1 MQVGLR
7 TPMRPD
13 DREEL
18 FELLFELGYEPHNV
32 PPIDDRSAG
41 VRPFVIW
48 FAEDIGAPAALL
60 AGQAVA
66 RFLVRKHGS
75 RATKSN
81 VKVIY
86 GPNDEKLAEVPI
98 TEDEQ

>member
-1 MQVGLR
+1 MQVEIR
-7 TPMRPD
+7 TPMRTS

-18 FELLFELGYEPHNV
+18 FELLFELGYEPHDV
-32 PPIDDRSAG
+32 PPVDDRSAG
-41 VRPFVIW
+41 VPPFVIW
-48 FAEDIGAPAALL
+48 FAEHIGAPAALL
-60 AGQAVA
+60 AAQAVA
-66 RFLVRKHGS
+66 RFLFRKHGS

-98 TEDEQ
+98 TEDEE